1 MVKLLRYNRRAQLG
15 VVVLIAAAALVT
27 GLVIEKRIHP
37 CAPPNGKGDK
47 IAFDNQQ
54 DIYVM
59 DADGS
64 HLCRL
69 TSDAADNTNPA
80 WSPDGKQL
88 AFFSSRDRIDGIYVM
103 QADGSNV
110 RRVLATSH
118 RTGLDWSADGKYLAV
133 VAPESDGYLS
143 VMDVDGSNVRH
154 VMAGAGYGRVSWS
167 PDGKSIAIV
176 TGSDHWNQVSVVEAD
191 GSNLRIVA
199 DERMAGIADY
209 QNPAWSPDGRRL
221 ALDNKGKVCLVNA
234 DGSNGHCLAVNPANG
249 NNQYPTWSPD
259 SQRIAFVSYGLS
271 AQDGIYV
278 MNADGSN
285 VSRLTKNAAFNLAWS
300 P

>member
-1 MVKLLRYNRRAQLG
+1 MVKLLRYNRRVQLG
-15 VVVLIAAAALVT
+15 VVLLIAAALIT
-27 GLVIEKRIHP
+27 GLVIAKRTHP
-37 CAPPNGKGDK
+37 CAPPHSKGDK
-47 IAFDNQQ
+47 IAFDANQ

-64 HLCRL
+64 NLCRL
-69 TSDAADNTNPA
+69 TYDAADNSNPT

-88 AFFSSRDRIDGIYVM
+88 ALFSSRDRIDGIYVM

-110 RRVLATSH
+110 RRVLAISH
-118 RTGLDWSADGKYLAV
+118 RTGLDWSADGKYLAF
-133 VAPESDGYLS
+133 VAPEFDAYLS

-154 VMAGAGYGRVSWS
+154 VMVGASYGRVSWS
-167 PDGKSIAIV
+167 PGGQSMALV
-176 TGSDHWNQVSVVEAD
+176 TGSDHFSQVSVVEAD
-191 GSNLRIVA
+191 GSNRRIVA
-199 DERMAGIADY
+199 DERIAGIADY
-209 QNPAWSPDGRRL
+209 QNPAWSPDGQRL
-221 ALDNKGKVCLVNA
+221 ALDNKGKICLVNA
-234 DGSNGHCLAVNPANG
+234 DGSNGHCLDVNPTNG

-259 SQRIAFVSYGLS
+259 SQRIAFYSYGLS

>member
-1 MVKLLRYNRRAQLG
+1 MVKLLRYNRQAQLG
-15 VVVLIAAAALVT
+15 VVLLIAAAALVT

-47 IAFDNQQ
+47 IAFDNHQ

-69 TSDAADNTNPA
+69 TFDAANNSSPA

-110 RRVLATSH
+110 RRLLAASH
-118 RTGLDWSADGKYLAV
+118 HGELGWSADGKHLAFF
-133 VAPESDGYLS
+133 ALYDHSELS
-143 VMDVDGSNVRH
+143 IMDVDGSNVRR
-154 VMAGAGYGRVSWS
+154 VTDRAVDGGVSWS
-167 PDGKSIAIV
+167 PDGRSLAIV
-176 TGSDHWNQVSVVEAD
+176 TWSGHFNQVAIVESD

-199 DERMAGIADY
+199 DERMAGFADY
-209 QNPAWSPDGRRL
+209 RHPAWSPDGQRL
-221 ALDNKGKVCLVNA
+221 ALDNTEKVCLVNA
-234 DGSNGHCLAVNPANG
+234 DGSNGHCLDVNPTNG
-249 NNQYPTWSPD
+249 NNQYPAWSPD
-259 SQRIAFVSYGLS
+259 SRRIAFVSYGLS

-278 MNADGSN
+278 MQADGSN
-285 VSRLTKNAAFNLAWS
+285 VSRLTKNVAFNLAWS

>member
-1 MVKLLRYNRRAQLG
+1 VVKLLRYNRRAQLG
-15 VVVLIAAAALVT
+15 VVVLIAAAALIT
-27 GLVIEKRIHP
+27 GLAIEKRIHP
-37 CAPPNGKGDK
+37 CAPPRGKGDK

-54 DIYVM
+54 DIYVV

-69 TSDAADNTNPA
+69 TYDAADNSNPT
-80 WSPDGKQL
+80 WSPDSKEL

-118 RTGLDWSADGKYLAV
+118 RTGLDWSADGKYLAFV
-133 VAPESDGYLS
+133 SNDDPSYLS
-143 VMDVDGSNVRH
+143 VIDVDGSNMRH
-154 VMAGAGYGRVSWS
+154 VMAGASYGRVSWS

-176 TGSDHWNQVSVVEAD
+176 TGRDHWNQVSVVEAD

-209 QNPAWSPDGRRL
+209 QNPAWSPDGQRL
-221 ALDNKGKVCLVNA
+221 ALDKKSKVCLVNA
-234 DGSNGHCLAVNPANG
+234 EGSNGHCLDVNPTNG

-259 SQRIAFVSYGLS
+259 SQRIAFYSYGLS

-285 VSRLTKNAAFNLAWS
+285 VSRLTKNGGFNLAWS

>member
-15 VVVLIAAAALVT
+15 VVLLIAAAALVT
-27 GLVIEKRIHP
+27 GLAIAKRTHP
-37 CAPPNGKGDK
+37 CAPPQSKGDK
-47 IAFDNQQ
+47 IAFDANQ

-64 HLCRL
+64 NLCRL
-69 TSDAADNTNPA
+69 TYDAANNSSPA

-110 RRVLATSH
+110 RRLLATSQYG
-118 RTGLDWSADGKYLAV
+118 GLDWSADGKYLAFV
-133 VAPESDGYLS
+133 SNYDQAYLS
-143 VMDVDGSNVRH
+143 VIEVDGSNMRH
-154 VMAGAGYGRVSWS
+154 VMAGASYGRVSWS
-167 PDGKSIAIV
+167 PDGQSIAIV
-176 TGSDHWNQVSVVEAD
+176 TGRNHWNQVSVVQAD

-199 DERMAGIADY
+199 DERIAGIADY
-209 QNPAWSPDGRRL
+209 QNPAWSPDGQQL

-234 DGSNGHCLAVNPANG
+234 DGSNGHCLDVNPTNG

-259 SQRIAFVSYGLS
+259 SQRIAFYSYNLS

-285 VSRLTKNAAFNLAWS
+285 VSRLSKNGGHNLAWS